1 MKKSEI
7 DELKKAF
14 NIPEPER
21 KEEFLSS
28 LQFKIKKNNC
38 RSLKPMIL
46 RYCSAVTAA
55 AVVAGLWSGL
65 KSVKELSITVNN
77 SDRTIQTEPETVQN
91 TTATHTSEDNS
102 TPVSRPFD
110 DNETTT
116 TTVKPVYTEQP
127 EIILPPVYS
136 DENTENYHQPAIT
149 TNISAA
155 TEAVTTTTMTT
166 AKNSAT
172 SSNKTTPV
180 TTLTAPIT
188 TTKAETTTKRTITTT
203 TSVFTNKGTTTTT
216 TALFTT
222 KSTTTTTKP
231 TTFPPFET
239 TTYNCSTEATTTTAP
254 AGGNSPDI
262 FSDYRIIPE
271 KIYSKSDSCIELDDF
286 ISAEPPHESGDSWEG
301 SAIILSLT
309 ALVYRSDAVLS
320 GYVEDI
326 IYTQC
331 GGMPYTQVDIM
342 VKKSY
347 KSEKLL
353 NYGDMISV
361 YIPGGY
367 MSAADFLDINGIAD
381 EIPRD
386 GTVFYQ
392 GGNSGK
398 LKTGSDYIFFLNIPK
413 GTIPDGAYILT
424 DNTDSNVFI
433 RNNAG
438 EYESLN
444 YADRKFLLSELFN
457 VIQNMNY

>member
-1 MKKSEI
+1 
-7 DELKKAF
+7 
-14 NIPEPER
+14 
-21 KEEFLSS
+21 
-28 LQFKIKKNNC
+28 
-38 RSLKPMIL
+38 MIL

-91 TTATHTSEDNS
+91 ITATHTSEDNS
-102 TPVSRPFD
+102 TAVSRPLN

-180 TTLTAPIT
+180 TIVTAPI

-239 TTYNCSTEATTTTAP
+239 TTSRCSTEAATTTVP
-254 AGGNSPDI
+254 ANDSPTDT
-262 FSDYRIIPE
+262 FSDYRVTPE
-271 KIYSKSDSCIELDDF
+271 KIYSKSDSYIDLNNF

-309 ALVYRSDAVLS
+309 SLVYRSDAVLS

-331 GGMPYTQVDIM
+331 SGIPYTQVDIM
-342 VKKSY
+342 VKNSY
-347 KSEKLL
+347 KSEKIL

-367 MSAADFLDINGIAD
+367 MSASDFLDINGITD

-398 LKTGSDYIFFLNIPK
+398 LKTGSEYIFFLNISK